1 MSNERAETAGGERA
15 LLLLANLL
23 TTGELPEGDR
33 AAPVSSG
40 GAALLRR
47 IDRRLYLHAFPGQPE
62 LTWEPGPEMR
72 PDAPRARAHG
82 IVIRWPDRLVRYAV
96 APRRNGTPAADGAKQ
111 RLRGDTAYDL
121 VLLGS
126 ETTPGQRAGVGTM
139 RRGLSWYHLDEL
151 LRATAVTHPTEADR
165 IDEVIACLREEQL
178 VDTDDEPAVSHDG
191 APALP
196 PTWLA
201 DAIEVGRATAA
212 DGRVRALDVPLL
224 TKPQARAAEA
234 EVRATLDELPTG
246 PMVEVWCWRCS
257 FASRALTRSGKHTG
271 IELRFTRRDQRQPHP
286 FGSRER

>member
-1 MSNERAETAGGERA
+1 MISTLSNERADTAGGERA

-23 TTGELPEGDR
+23 TGGRLPEGDH

-47 IDRRLYLHAFPGQPE
+47 IDRRLYLHELPGRPE

-82 IVIRWPDRLVRYAV
+82 IVIRWPERLMRFAV
-96 APRRNGTPAADGAKQ
+96 APRRDGSSSSATDRAKE

-121 VLLGS
+121 VQLGT
-126 ETTPGQRAGVGTM
+126 ETTGGQRAGTGTM
-139 RRGLSWYHLDEL
+139 RRGLSWHHLDEL
-151 LRATAVTHPTEADR
+151 LRATAVTHPLDADR
-165 IDEVIACLREEQL
+165 IDEVIGCLREEQL
-178 VDTDDEPAVSHDG
+178 VDQPGETTSQPDG
-191 APALP
+191 HAALP

-271 IELRFTRRDQRQPHP
+271 IELRFSRRDGR
-286 FGSRER
+286 